1 MGAIQ
6 PYFSHLVFRTST
18 FHAYFDLHLKSKY
31 VSLFSY
37 TLKVSS
43 DHNPISHGVIEPYFS
58 RQAIWM
64 SFFKPIMT

>member
-6 PYFSHLVFRTST
+6 HYFSHLVFRTST

-43 DHNPISHGVIEPYFS
+43 DHNPISHGVI
-58 RQAIWM
+58 
-64 SFFKPIMT
+64 